1 MKRKFFTYRDH
12 LRESLKDPAFRR
24 EWERTEPQYQ
34 AARALIKLRIE
45 KGLTQRGLAK
55 KAKTTQAVIS
65 RIESLSVNPSLGI
78 LEKIA
83 SVFGKKLVVECR

>member
-1 MKRKFFTYRDH
+1 MKYVKFSDYLEEQLKKPGFRK
-12 LRESLKDPAFRR
+12 
-24 EWERTEPQYQ
+24 EWEKGEAQYQ
-34 AARALIKLRIE
+34 AGRSLIKLRIE
-45 KGLTQRGLAK
+45 KGMSQRDLAR

-83 SVFGKKLVVECR
+83 SVFGKKLVVEFR